1 MPASLL
7 AASAIYF
14 ANKSSVNR
22 KLRTQVPKT
31 FLALRSLTL
40 SNCVLFEV
48 FK

>member
-7 AASAIYF
+7 AASVIYF
-14 ANKSSVNR
+14 ANNR

-40 SNCVLFEV
+40 SNCVLFEA